1 VLAHSKF
8 KNFIHQSMLQETD
21 MKQIDTFLKCL
32 TQADPSFKNRR
43 LVNRN
48 VHEKGYVWQTEVRFD
63 FQLFGSILFVDR
75 LGRSLNK
82 GLDVIGACHAF
93 GGEEVCICSEARAKA
108 LSVSVA
114 REDGQSSAISGQ
126 QVQIQYFML
135 SKAYGHTRIFDHV
148 RNDFNFVFVDNLL
161 LFRGKPAFPPSS
173 ELREEESN
181 CQLAEG
187 VLPGPPIQEM
197 IGNILF
203 SEGEKKTLSVNLAMT
218 NNVTFET

>member
-8 KNFIHQSMLQETD
+8 KKFIHQSMLQETD

-93 GGEEVCICSEARAKA
+93 GERKSASAVRQEQRHC
-108 LSVSVA
+108 LSA
-114 REDGQSSAISGQ
+114 
-126 QVQIQYFML
+126 
-135 SKAYGHTRIFDHV
+135 
-148 RNDFNFVFVDNLL
+148 
-161 LFRGKPAFPPSS
+161 
-173 ELREEESN
+173 LREKTAIHQQSQDN
-181 CQLAEG
+181 RYKY
-187 VLPGPPIQEM
+187 
-197 IGNILF
+197 NI
-203 SEGEKKTLSVNLAMT
+203 SC
-218 NNVTFET
+218 